1 MPHSMKNK
9 KVIYDSNS
17 IIKNYLRIFKQLPN
31 VIETHQL
38 IKVHIL
44 SSIKLKVLKIKQ
56 EVFKMHI

>member
-1 MPHSMKNK
+1 MKNK